1 MSDLA
6 LVVAVAVITY
16 ATRLSF
22 MLRPRPAPGGHLG
35 RFLEVF
41 PLALFLAI
49 ASTGLAAPEG
59 TLAVSPA
66 LAAALGGVLGAIIFR
81 RNLWGVLGVGAAFF
95 YLARAIVG

>member
-22 MLRPRPAPGGHLG
+22 MLRPRPVPEGRLG

-49 ASTGLAAPEG
+49 ASTGLAAPGG
-59 TLAVSPA
+59 TPAVSPA
-66 LAAALGGVLGAIIFR
+66 LAAALGGILGAIFFR

-95 YLARAIVG
+95 YLARAMVG